1 MSNASTGSSKW
12 DFIANSDNQIL
23 LADAIKQAA
32 TDFDSK
38 KTEMFGKISDMGNYW
53 KGADYDAFK
62 ESTNNYDPAI
72 CAYRDTIQ
80 AFGTHFE
87 NVSQLTETLVTD
99 LTDIIEHMT
108 GV

>member
-1 MSNASTGSSKW
+1 MEINDIFLERMKE
-12 DFIANSDNQIL
+12 IL
-23 LADAIKQAA
+23 
-32 TDFDSK
+32 
-38 KTEMFGKISDMGNYW
+38 
-53 KGADYDAFK
+53 GADYDAFK